1 MASPE
6 IALTCNA
13 PEIALT
19 CNAPEIALTCN
30 VFEEE
35 IALTCNTFEESQDY
49 NVIKMTLIRVTG
61 LSKLIRIENTRQRHT
76 CRIQVRKTRW
86 LDRYPRPE
94 VCVHN
99 GGQSYSSSIKSGR
112 GDLRRATLGAM
123 ISSINQINK
132 SS

>member
-6 IALTCNA
+6 IALICNA

-61 LSKLIRIENTRQRHT
+61 LSKLIRIENKTAAHVASKFEKRAGST
-76 CRIQVRKTRW
+76 VTLARKFA
-86 LDRYPRPE
+86 
-94 VCVHN
+94 
-99 GGQSYSSSIKSGR
+99 SIKVANR
-112 GDLRRATLGAM
+112 TRRQFKVDEGIFDAPRLAL
-123 ISSINQINK
+123 
-132 SS
+132 